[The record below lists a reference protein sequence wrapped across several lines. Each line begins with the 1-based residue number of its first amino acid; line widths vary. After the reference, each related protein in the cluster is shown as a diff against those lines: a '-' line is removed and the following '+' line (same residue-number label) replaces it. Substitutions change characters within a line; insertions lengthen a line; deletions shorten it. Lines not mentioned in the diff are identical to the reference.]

1 MPSDEKVVRGGRT
14 EEGVECFEELA
25 CVRCAVDLVVEV

>member
-1 MPSDEKVVRGGRT
+1 MVQQLIRQTDER
-14 EEGVECFEELA
+14 VECFEEIA